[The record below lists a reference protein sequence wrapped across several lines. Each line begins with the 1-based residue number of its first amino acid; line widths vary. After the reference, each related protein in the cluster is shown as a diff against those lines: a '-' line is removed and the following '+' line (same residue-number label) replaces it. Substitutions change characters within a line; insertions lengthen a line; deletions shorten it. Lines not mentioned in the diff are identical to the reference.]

1 LASHQEIKRLS
12 NFMNLGKINL
22 ITPPDKLYNSNPAYL
37 LVKPSTNVKVQ
48 FQALLSQLGDDINV
62 YVFDDDEVDIDW
74 LLAVSQT
81 ADYVIVDIDNCDSTT
96 RLFVALILTQPNAHY
111 MTSDEVTPW
120 QLISRNRIYNLDW
133 IAEVLK
139 EAEDD
144 DGEEEDDA

>member
-1 LASHQEIKRLS
+1 
-12 NFMNLGKINL
+12 MNLGKINL

-81 ADYVIVDIDNCDSTT
+81 ADYVIVDIDNCDSITK
-96 RLFVALILTQPNAHY
+96 LFVALILTQPNAHY
-111 MTSDEVTPW
+111 ITSDEVTPW

>member
-1 LASHQEIKRLS
+1 
-12 NFMNLGKINL
+12 MNLGKINL

-96 RLFVALILTQPNAHY
+96 KLFVALILTQPNAHY